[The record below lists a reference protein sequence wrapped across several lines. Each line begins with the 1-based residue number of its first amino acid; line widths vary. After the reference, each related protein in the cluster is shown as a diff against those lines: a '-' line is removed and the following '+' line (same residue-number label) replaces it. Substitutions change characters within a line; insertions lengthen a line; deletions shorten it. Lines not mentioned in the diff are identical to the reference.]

1 MALIV
6 GLIFLAC
13 TLVLIG
19 VALRIG
25 AAILRTSVRLTN
37 AVLGGRDL
45 EEDDFRHRAS
55 AYEAIPRPKSL
66 GGIRIPVPGVGY
78 AILVNI
84 ASTVVSWVF
93 QIGATFAAVALFGM
107 TMPDPSAEPSAAA
120 LAGALGVFAV
130 SLAAG
135 LLGTLVVLKF
145 ALPTTFFRAGV
156 VVVWQIVICV
166 VLGAVLVGVLFALG
180 ALTGGPMSIPTRP
193 GSGGGWV

>member
-6 GLIFLAC
+6 GLILLAC
-13 TLVLIG
+13 TLVLIYVG
-19 VALRIG
+19 LRIG

-45 EEDDFRHRAS
+45 DEDDYRHRAS

-84 ASTVVSWVF
+84 VFTVVSWVF
-93 QIGATFAAVALFGM
+93 QIGALFAAVIFFGLALPER
-107 TMPDPSAEPSAAA
+107 TEAPDLVA
-120 LAGALGVFAV
+120 LTESLGTFAV
-130 SLAAG
+130 SLGAG
-135 LLGTLVVLKF
+135 QLATVVVLKY

-156 VVVWQIVICV
+156 VVVWQLVICV
-166 VLGAVLVGVLFALG
+166 LIGAALVGGLFALG
-180 ALTGGPMSIPTRP
+180 AMNGGPVSVPMR
-193 GSGGGWV
+193 SGGGWV